1 MMSSLNIAAM
11 GLRAA
16 DLRLEASASNLANM
30 QSSGSTG
37 ATGPKPYAPV
47 RVEQSSLP
55 GGGVEAKAAPIT
67 PASVRQY
74 EPDSPQ
80 ADAKGFVAMPNVDM
94 IAEVTNMVSAKMGFS
109 SSLQVMQVSSDM
121 IKKLFEAN

>member
-16 DLRLEASASNLANM
+16 DLRLEASASNIANM
-30 QSSGSTG
+30 QSSGSTSPS
-37 ATGPKPYAPV
+37 GPKPYAPV
-47 RVEQSSLP
+47 RVDQTSLP
-55 GGGVEAKAAPIT
+55 GGGVEAKTSAIT

-74 EPDSPQ
+74 DPNSQQ
-80 ADAKGFVAMPNVDM
+80 ADAHGFVAMPNVDM
-94 IAEVTNMVSAKMGFS
+94 IAEVTNMVSAKIGFS

-121 IKKLFEAN
+121 IKKLFETN